1 MLLKKDVKSA
11 KCEFIA
17 KGLALTAGLLLF
29 NSLSLSAIL
38 KTSVGQIQHTSKYL
52 GYEDTVHGF
61 KVEYPEDW
69 EKIQFSV
76 GITEGSHN
84 LVVTFLSPSQG
95 PSHTFREYLI
105 VETANV
111 SSASTF
117 LKQEIS
123 FIAQS
128 FPHFKP
134 VGASNSS
141 LAGHNAYTVVFTYRD
156 PIVGTGK
163 VMEIWTINGSKAYIL
178 SYHADSA
185 DYISYLPTIQTM
197 IKSFE
202 LIPK

>member
-1 MLLKKDVKSA
+1 MFLKKDGKSV

-17 KGLALTAGLLLF
+17 KALALTAGLLLF
-29 NSLSLSAIL
+29 NSLSLSAIP
-38 KTSVGQIQHTSKYL
+38 KTSMGQIQHASKYL

-69 EKIQFSV
+69 EKIQFSL

-84 LVVTFLSPSQG
+84 LVVNFLSPSQG
-95 PSHTFREYLI
+95 PFHTFREYLI
-105 VETANV
+105 IETANA

-123 FIAQS
+123 FLAQS
-128 FPHFKP
+128 FPHFTP
-134 VGASNSS
+134 VRVANSS
-141 LAGHNAYTVVFTYRD
+141 LAGHSAYTVVFTYRD

-178 SYHADSA
+178 SYHADSV
-185 DYISYLPTIQTM
+185 DYISYLPIIQTM

-202 LIPK
+202 LMSK